1 MENTLDKSILGKYL
15 SKQLDNFFPDTKVS
29 TSLEDVIIERSLEKT
44 LFCFEGINSPTYR
57 EADGSPKFNYLHG
70 DQYATFLY
78 FVSRVAFESGNEE
91 VYYKAALLNKALHGI
106 DLFGHV
112 KMPRRF
118 LLVHPV
124 GSVIGRAKLG
134 ENIVIYQ
141 GVTIGGKHDNEGR
154 INYPSIGKDCILFAN
169 SSIIGRTILPDKTI
183 VGANSFITDLK
194 VKGENSLV
202 VGRHPS
208 IRVLDKT
215 NSFSFFS

>member
-1 MENTLDKSILGKYL
+1 MKNTLDKSMLSNYL
-15 SKQLDNFFPDTKVS
+15 SKQLDNFFPDTKFSISV
-29 TSLEDVIIERSLEKT
+29 EDIIIERSLEKS
-44 LFCFEGINSPTYR
+44 LFCFEGINSPIYR

-112 KMPRRF
+112 KMPSRF

-124 GSVIGRAKLG
+124 GTIIGRAKIG

-141 GVTIGGKHDNEGR
+141 GVTIGGKHDRGGS
-154 INYPSIGKDCILFAN
+154 INYPRIASDCVLYAN
-169 SSIIGRTILPDKTI
+169 STILGRTELPDKTI
-183 VGANSFITDLK
+183 VGANSFITDFK
-194 VKGENSLV
+194 VKEENSLV
-202 VGRHPS
+202 VGSHPS
-208 IRVLDKT
+208 IRVLDNSKT
-215 NSFSFFS
+215 FSFFS